1 MDVVGPAAVLADGLA
16 LEPSWLRVC
25 SVRLSDQPTHRL
37 VHFTDVH
44 HKGDRKLLTEVIAH
58 INALQPDFACFT
70 GDLIEEAQHLPE
82 ALEVLRRIR
91 VPLYGVPGNHDYW
104 ANVDFKVIAETFKA
118 TGGAWL
124 LDAAARTADGKCTIT
139 GLSCQSGYRP
149 ELAPGTRNVLLA
161 HYPAWMKR
169 FAGPRFDVTLAGH
182 SHGGQIRLPGFG
194 PLVVPW
200 GVDEF
205 DWGLFPTNF
214 GPLYVNAGIGWQWKP
229 AVTFSIDVNNLTNAP
244 QSAYRGVSDRMEFKL
259 FGGTTVT
266 AGVNGRF

>member
-1 MDVVGPAAVLADGLA
+1 M
-16 LEPSWLRVC
+16 
-25 SVRLSDQPTHRL
+25 
-37 VHFTDVH
+37 
-44 HKGDRKLLTEVIAH
+44 
-58 INALQPDFACFT
+58 QPDFACFT

-82 ALEVLRRIR
+82 ALEVLRQIR

-169 FAGPRFDVTLAGH
+169 FGGVRFDVTLAGH
-182 SHGGQIRLPGFG
+182 SHGGQVRLEPRLGG
-194 PLVVPW
+194 
-200 GVDEF
+200 G
-205 DWGLFPTNF
+205 
-214 GPLYVNAGIGWQWKP
+214 
-229 AVTFSIDVNNLTNAP
+229 TNAYLTFP
-244 QSAYRGVSDRMEFKL
+244 GYSRTIKSAATESSAPEKAL
-259 FGGTTVT
+259 I
-266 AGVNGRF
+266 